1 MRKISFMFIIALLF
15 FAFVDNSLK
24 VFAHQSLL
32 NIEYDNCAKNS
43 DADCEDERWYYLIE
57 DEYLPSYDSDL
68 VTDFRHLSHEVQNI
82 EYYFETYDYE
92 GTGYT
97 WTENISLQIAEE
109 IRNAYIDSME
119 KWNDVYYYTYD
130 SNGTQISNKIINVVE
145 GTENNH
151 NLTIYPIRHENAY
164 YSYALTTYVGE
175 GEKINTGINNTN
187 HVHNNEWRMS
197 VNYSLFYENDILLED
212 GTDTIEVAREIVGAH
227 EIGHVLG
234 LDDMNIRCSGHHQE
248 VLMGYT
254 ETNSIT
260 NRALSPT
267 YKDIVG
273 VSILRGFHD
282 DDDHIWMKRTNSND
296 TIDLICAQCNG
307 VLYNVSMD
315 SNGETYQGKQV
326 NIFGDC
332 VHQDMTSNNCNML
345 LVATNGEQNFYKC
358 QNCRHIASINIEND
372 YNLGGSSNTF
382 SVQEILGVEDEK
394 YYKVQVTNN
403 MIYNFILIGDNE
415 VDLKIFDNNFNEIII
430 NDLDALHNKEYI
442 SALLSVGTYFIQI
455 KNKGNSTD
463 TLLLQLSPN
472 GQTFINYG
480 ETNILNNQNYNVGS
494 YSYTSGDA
502 SFYKISLIATSLH
515 GDVYFPENAIMV
527 YDSSDRNELMKRLDT
542 SIYTL
547 EARSIQNV
555 NNLVVYLQ
563 EGQTCCIDI
572 NLATNDLTSLK
583 INIEKINFSYDM
595 DLPLEYDYTIML
607 NETQIGDKL
616 EKIAIFGNA
625 SIAVE
630 YDYDGTQNE
639 TIYFVMF
646 KEVYN
651 INTHKYTL
659 ELVFPEMMVPYGE
672 SLYWISPNE
681 ISSGT
686 YYIGYFNKVNPLST
700 ISIIIE

>member
-57 DEYLPSYDSDL
+57 EEYLPSYDSDL
-68 VTDFRHLSHEVQNI
+68 VINFRHLSHEVQNI
-82 EYYFETYDYE
+82 KYYFETYDYE

-109 IRNAYIDSME
+109 IRNAYIDSMK

-130 SNGTQISNKIINVVE
+130 ANGSRISHKIINVVE
-145 GTENNH
+145 GTENDH
-151 NLTIYPIRHENAY
+151 NLTIYPITHENAY
-164 YSYALTTYVGE
+164 GSYALTTYLGE
-175 GEKINTGINNTN
+175 EEKINTGIQNTN

-197 VNYSLFYENDILLED
+197 VNYSLFYENDTSRQD

-234 LDDMNIRCSGHHQE
+234 LDDMNFRCSGHHQE

-254 ETNSIT
+254 EVNSIS
-260 NRALSPT
+260 NRVLSPT
-267 YKDIVG
+267 YKDIAG
-273 VSILRGFHD
+273 ASITRGFHD
-282 DDDHIWMKRTNSND
+282 DDDHIWMKRTNSDD

-307 VLYNVSMD
+307 VLDNVNMD

-332 VHQDMTSNNCNML
+332 VHQDITSNNCNML

-358 QNCRHIASINIEND
+358 QNCRHIASINVEND

-572 NLATNDLTSLK
+572 NLASNDLTSLK
-583 INIEKINFSYDM
+583 IKIEKINFSYDM
-595 DLPLEYDYTIML
+595 DLPSEYDYTIML

-625 SIAVE
+625 YIAVE

-672 SLYWISPNE
+672 SLYWISPSE